1 MKKQMVYGKTIPQN
15 FLSISHETTCD
26 GTSFTNTDFIEI
38 FFHHRC
44 FPVNF
49 EAFFTT
55 MHGILYKD
63 NKQFISYQN

>member
-1 MKKQMVYGKTIPQN
+1 MVYGKTIPQS

-26 GTSFTNTDFIEI
+26 GTLFTNTDFIEI
-38 FFHHRC
+38 FFYHRC

-63 NKQFISYQN
+63 NKQFMSYQN